1 VFASALASHVPS
13 LTDRLALIKKTREP
27 AERLQNA
34 TAVLEAMRALGLD
47 YTPPAAHICVAPA
60 RDMVLFCTY
69 LFNAM
74 PGFVPK
80 ATVEFDGRLN
90 DKVVKYIELSNP
102 SSKPLTY
109 QVRIEGAPEFSA
121 ADALKLGGKEKF
133 QFPVTCLHNRR
144 KAAEAQIFFVSE
156 KVAGGSAGVTLVFG
170 LKSVVRTFKR
180 KEVIV
185 RETKLYDQISFDI
198 AIENTSAEQDAEIS
212 VSLVD
217 LSLADKGAPAAKT
230 AKGAR
235 KGGVT
240 TSPLLPQMTFW
251 LKPGK
256 DKPFRLKRKSS
267 GALQVHFLPLRL
279 AGQACLVFVDDSLA
293 GEYCIELQV
302 KVDLPSTNEQCKF
315 QHQMKSTIIR
325 EIPLTL
331 RNASIDKCRG
341 AVMELLGQKE
351 GKEWFKALQEQSRLE
366 YKVEYLTQHFAGPR
380 DVIVTGK
387 DAPPQ
392 TAPGGQQP
400 NNVNKLPLELRPAGP
415 GKYESRLILRSPVDV
430 RVLDVE
436 AVITSLGTRAELLFS
451 CPARQSI
458 TQEIP
463 IINHSAQPWTVT
475 AAIMGDRFK
484 GGKDLQVPA
493 AADGAPGVANYPLTF
508 SPDWICT
515 VEGELTLRNQT
526 VGDTYVYQLKG
537 VGEDPVAE
545 DHVSIACKARW
556 RSSVKIS
563 VRNLLGN
570 EECRYRVEADLLGLS
585 GAPELV
591 VPAGG
596 TAEYELNVLMPR
608 GGGFAGSVTFIAPND
623 QYIWY
628 TAEVTFPPSLPLS
641 LIKQESSPLCWGRGC

>member
-1 VFASALASHVPS
+1 MKTFGALLNCVKPEYLLSFEDFQRLHMDPRHPTGLPLGDELCAWFEKHYRLLHEGSWLILLYQTVKLFVLNRLTPRLLKSLPGVDAKAITVPPSSGSNLYSQPESILLAWLSYHHAQVSPGDRLWLANFDEDLHDCRVFASALASHVPS

-90 DKVVKYIELSNP
+90 DRVVKCIELSNP

-217 LSLADKGAPAAKT
+217 LSPADKGAPAAKT
-230 AKGAR
+230 GKGAR

-392 TAPGGQQP
+392 TAPGGQQA

-436 AVITSLGTRAELLFS
+436 AAITSPPPPPS
-451 CPARQSI
+451 
-458 TQEIP
+458 
-463 IINHSAQPWTVT
+463 
-475 AAIMGDRFK
+475 
-484 GGKDLQVPA
+484 
-493 AADGAPGVANYPLTF
+493 PL
-508 SPDWICT
+508 
-515 VEGELTLRNQT
+515 V
-526 VGDTYVYQLKG
+526 
-537 VGEDPVAE
+537 
-545 DHVSIACKARW
+545 
-556 RSSVKIS
+556 
-563 VRNLLGN
+563 
-570 EECRYRVEADLLGLS
+570 LS
-585 GAPELV
+585 GHA
-591 VPAGG
+591 A
-596 TAEYELNVLMPR
+596 
-608 GGGFAGSVTFIAPND
+608 
-623 QYIWY
+623 
-628 TAEVTFPPSLPLS
+628 SLTPY
-641 LIKQESSPLCWGRGC
+641 